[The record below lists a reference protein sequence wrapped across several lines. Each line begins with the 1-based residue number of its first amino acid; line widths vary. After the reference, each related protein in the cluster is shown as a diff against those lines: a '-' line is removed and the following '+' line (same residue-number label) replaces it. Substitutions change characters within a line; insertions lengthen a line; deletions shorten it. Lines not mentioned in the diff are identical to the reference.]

1 MNDISFFSSSS
12 YIFLPTKNNPK
23 VALSV
28 DNALLAHNAFKLYN
42 PFSSKVRVFKNVSK
56 FSFTSLNLFSKLF
69 ASKKDKSEFVEYLE
83 QLLKKPLSISIYFAT
98 AKDKVVLQL
107 QSSDAKIIGYLKHPL
122 NEVGLKH
129 IKNEI
134 RAFELLSSKG
144 IVEPYILKDTY
155 NEKPFLLLKEL
166 DGTIDRVEKE
176 SVKSILKSFEKESS
190 YVLSEHPRV
199 QELKKQ
205 LLSNGMTNYITKL
218 ENICDSSSTNYKI
231 VYEHGDFTP
240 WNIVKVKDKYIPFDF
255 EYFVEDG
262 LEYFD
267 IIKYYYQIGKLLE
280 AKAGEGLYAFV
291 KEQVSIPEFSELFEL
306 FLVKEIVR
314 QSEEGEAFIFEENM
328 LKAIIKEK

>member
-69 ASKKDKSEFVEYLE
+69 ASTKDKSEFVEYLE

-107 QSSDAKIIGYLKHPL
+107 QSSDAKIIGYLKYPL

-155 NEKPFLLLKEL
+155 SEKPFLLLKEL

-176 SVKSILKSFEKESS
+176 FLDGILKTFEKGGF
-190 YVLSEHPRV
+190 YKLSQHPRI
-199 QELKKQ
+199 QELKQQ
-205 LLSNGMTNYITKL
+205 LIDHDMKEYLVRV
-218 ENICDSSSTNYKI
+218 EQICISSTIDYKL

-255 EYFVEDG
+255 EYFLEDG

-267 IIKYYYQIGKLLE
+267 IIKYYYQVGKLLE

-291 KEQVSIPEFSELFEL
+291 KEYVSMPEFSELFEL

>member
-1 MNDISFFSSSS
+1 MSDISFFSSSS
-12 YIFLPTKNNPK
+12 YIFLPTKNNQK
-23 VALSV
+23 VALCI
-28 DNALLAHNAFKLYN
+28 DNLKFAKNAFKLYN
-42 PFSSKVRVFKNVSK
+42 PFSKKAKVFKSASK
-56 FSFTSLNLFSKLF
+56 FLFITLNIFSKLL
-69 ASKKDKSEFVEYLE
+69 STKKEKSDFVLYLE
-83 QLLKKPLSISIYFAT
+83 ELLNQPLIISLYFAT
-98 AKDKVVLQL
+98 ANDKVVLQL
-107 QSSDAKIIGYLKHPL
+107 QSPDAQIIGYLKYPL

-129 IKNEI
+129 INNEI
-134 RAFELLSSKG
+134 RAFEILSSEEV
-144 IVEPYILKDTY
+144 VEPYILKDTY